1 MVTLRS
7 SSGKSVKSTDQPI
20 VFVIDDDASM
30 RQALAR
36 LFQSVQLRAEAFA
49 SPQEFLQGER
59 PDVPSCLVLDVRLP
73 GVSGL
78 DFQAELAK
86 ADVRIPIVF
95 ITGHGDIPM
104 TVRAMKAGAVD
115 FLAKPFRD
123 QVLLD
128 AATAAIQR
136 DQKRREYQ
144 KAVADLKVHFEALT
158 AREREI
164 MALVASGLMSKQIAA
179 EVGLSEI
186 TVKVHRSH
194 LMKKM
199 GARSVADLVRMAEAL
214 GVKPEHRGTVAP
226 NIQLR
231 KVRRSGV
238 GREPPIAIFPSTG
251 QA

>member
-1 MVTLRS
+1 MVAQRS
-7 SSGKSVKSTDQPI
+7 SSAESVESTDQPI
-20 VFVIDDDASM
+20 VFVIDDDASL

-49 SPQEFLQGER
+49 SRQEFLQGVR
-59 PDVPSCLVLDVRLP
+59 PNVPSCLVLDVRLP
-73 GVSGL
+73 GLSGL

-123 QVLLD
+123 QDLLN
-128 AATAAIQR
+128 AVAAAIQR
-136 DQKRREYQ
+136 DQTRREHEN
-144 KAVADLKVHFEALT
+144 AVADVRGHFSSLT
-158 AREREI
+158 PREREI

-194 LMKKM
+194 IMKKM
-199 GARSVADLVRMAEAL
+199 GARSVADLVRMADSL
-214 GVKPEHRGTVAP
+214 GVKCAKSQP
-226 NIQLR
+226 
-231 KVRRSGV
+231 
-238 GREPPIAIFPSTG
+238 
-251 QA
+251 